1 MRAALALTA
10 VLLLGAC
17 NVSAGT
23 RDDGGDHQNIRRDF
37 QVGAFQK
44 VALEGSHD
52 VVVTVG
58 GAPSV
63 RAEGDKAAIDRLD
76 IRVENGELKI
86 GTRRE
91 HGGWSWNFGGIHHNR
106 VTIYVTAPS
115 LAAATVAGSGD
126 MKIDKVA
133 GNDFAATIGGSGD
146 MEIGSV
152 QAAQAHF
159 TVAGSGDMKAGGK
172 VQQASI
178 SVAGSGDFV
187 AGGLEIGDATVSVI
201 GSGDITARATRS
213 ADVSV
218 MGSGDVTLSGGAKCT
233 THKMGSGDVHCSA

>member
-1 MRAALALTA
+1 MRGALPLTA
-10 VLLLGAC
+10 ILLLGAC
-17 NVSAGT
+17 NMSANA
-23 RDDGGDHQNIRRDF
+23 RNDAGDHQNIRRDF

-44 VALEGSHD
+44 VGLEGSHD

-91 HGGWSWNFGGIHHNR
+91 QGWNWHFGGRHNR

-115 LAAATVAGSGD
+115 LAGAAIAGSGD

-133 GNDFAATIGGSGD
+133 GSDFNASVGGSGD
-146 MEIGSV
+146 MHVASLQV
-152 QAAQAHF
+152 NQAHF
-159 TVAGSGDMKAGGK
+159 SIEGSGDIKAAGRA
-172 VQQASI
+172 QQATI
-178 SVAGSGDFV
+178 SVAGSGDII
-187 AGGLEIGDATVSVI
+187 AGGLEIGNAT
-201 GSGDITARATRS
+201 
-213 ADVSV
+213 VSV
-218 MGSGDVTLSGGAKCT
+218 MGSGDVTAHATQNADVSIMGSGDVTLSGSAKCSI
-233 THKMGSGDVHCSA
+233 HKMGSGDVHCGA